1 MNKLII
7 VALGCLLATDARSQQ
22 AVESFSKC
30 VAESTTGRDRKDL
43 AKWLFVAMGAH
54 PEMKAIATVPPAAA
68 EESSRAAGQLF
79 TRLIADSCAKEA
91 RAAVQV
97 GGSSAIQSAFNILG
111 QLAMQEL
118 MADRDVAAGMSAIE
132 KYVDAERVR
141 SVLGG
146 K

>member
-1 MNKLII
+1 MHKILIA
-7 VALGCLLATDARSQQ
+7 ALFCILVTEVRAQQ
-22 AVESFSKC
+22 PVESFSKC

-79 TRLIADSCAKEA
+79 TRLIAESCAKEA

-97 GGSSAIQSAFNILG
+97 GGSSAIQSAFNVLG

-132 KYVDAERVR
+132 KYVDSERVR
-141 SVLGG
+141 SVLSG